1 MKDLKKKNSGNLM
14 QHSFPNYVKVNPEFP
29 YCLMLTFG
37 KN

>member
-1 MKDLKKKNSGNLM
+1 MKDFIKKNPGNLM
-14 QHSFPNYVKVNPEFP
+14 QHFPNYVKLIEFP